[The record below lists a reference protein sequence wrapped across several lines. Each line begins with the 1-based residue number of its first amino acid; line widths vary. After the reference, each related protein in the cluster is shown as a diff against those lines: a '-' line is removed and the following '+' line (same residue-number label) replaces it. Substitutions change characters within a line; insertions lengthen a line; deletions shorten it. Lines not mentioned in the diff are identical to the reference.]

1 MIQTPVLPDS
11 LAQDATFAILSASH
25 GPGPALAERA
35 AGLGAGVIAMDSDPS
50 ALAKVVGA
58 APDKI
63 EGLALV
69 GDPVARLEPLR
80 HTWGDTPLHMVLNLM
95 PLEWSNTQAQGIDA
109 QIRGLSALMR
119 ALGRGL
125 AAGQG
130 AVVTVL
136 ERSQQPLALSAHG
149 MIAAVAAANE
159 ALAQVFGPRGIR
171 FYTVTVPEGQA
182 DQSVETA
189 LFLASP
195 AGQRLRSRRIDLD

>member
-1 MIQTPVLPDS
+1 MIQTPVRADS
-11 LAQDATFAILSASH
+11 LAQDATFAVLGACQT
-25 GPGPALAERA
+25 PGPALAQRA
-35 AGLGAGVIAMDSDPS
+35 AGLGAGVIAMDRDPVG
-50 ALAKVVGA
+50 LAKVVGA

-80 HTWGDTPLHMVLNLM
+80 QTWGDTPLHMVLNLT
-95 PLEWSNTQAQGIDA
+95 PLEPVDADSGGIDG

-130 AVVTVL
+130 AVVTLL
-136 ERSQQPLALSAHG
+136 ERPQQPLALNAHG

-159 ALAQVFGPRGIR
+159 ALAQVFAPRGIR

-182 DQSVETA
+182 ELAVETA
-189 LFLASP
+189 LFLGAT
-195 AGQRLRSRRIDLD
+195 AGRRLRSGRIDLD